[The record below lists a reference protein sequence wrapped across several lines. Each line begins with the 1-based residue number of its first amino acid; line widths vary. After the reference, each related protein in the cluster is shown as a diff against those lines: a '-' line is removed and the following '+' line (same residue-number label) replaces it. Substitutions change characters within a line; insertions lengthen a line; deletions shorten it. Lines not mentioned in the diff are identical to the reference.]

1 MRTLSYNFLALLM
14 AMFALAGCQPQRST
28 DNTLSVFAAA
38 SLSDA
43 MVEVQQAFHED
54 YPHLKVQLNIA
65 GSNVLAR
72 QIRAGAKADLF
83 FSANSHWM
91 DDLQS
96 GGYVDASSR
105 RRILRNQLVLI
116 QHPKAQ
122 FALTHIE
129 QLPELAFRYLAVG
142 NPQVVPAG
150 VYAKQ
155 FLSAVGGETGS
166 VWDALERRIAPAAD
180 VRRALAMVAADP
192 SVLGLVY
199 GSDLVQMPDMQ
210 VLYAV
215 PQEDVTVI
223 YEAAILRTDSVH
235 PMARNP
241 AQQFLNFLEQPKA
254 QAIFFR
260 QGFGVSD

>member
-43 MVEVQQAFHED
+43 MVEEVQQAFHED

-116 QHPKAQ
+116 QHPKAPVSYTH
-122 FALTHIE
+122 LT
-129 QLPELAFRYLAVG
+129 LPTIY
-142 NPQVVPAG
+142 
-150 VYAKQ
+150 
-155 FLSAVGGETGS
+155 S
-166 VWDALERRIAPAAD
+166 V
-180 VRRALAMVAADP
+180 
-192 SVLGLVY
+192 
-199 GSDLVQMPDMQ
+199 
-210 VLYAV
+210 
-215 PQEDVTVI
+215 
-223 YEAAILRTDSVH
+223 
-235 PMARNP
+235 
-241 AQQFLNFLEQPKA
+241 
-254 QAIFFR
+254 
-260 QGFGVSD
+260 